1 MAKDFFPPATYMSN
15 STNPCY
21 ICGKEIKQGKE
32 AGFLHVGDGGSTVL
46 KIGERSEGDFN
57 EDGEGGMGFFPV
69 GSGCAR
75 LPDWKEYVHK

>member
-1 MAKDFFPPATYMSN
+1 MSKDFN
-15 STNPCY
+15 SPMVFMDSYINPCY

-32 AGFLHVGDGGSTVL
+32 GGSVHVGDGGSTVL
-46 KIGERSEGDFN
+46 EIGEKSEGGFD

-69 GSGCAR
+69 GSTCAR